1 MIGGSGTKAPN
12 CGCTSQVSR
21 ALGNDLRNIATEGSV
36 CIISPSEL
44 ILMMSIFLY
53 SIQVPKNVIILKIVA
68 VIFTTAV
75 KSVLSIFRQLQIP
88 HNFLYKI
95 HKIIPKILFLIC
107 YSIILTYFY
116 MPFTIL
122 ITSYNHPQKTI
133 KTVNPQNKKTHN
145 HFYESTLII
154 LY

>member
-1 MIGGSGTKAPN
+1 MMGGSGTKAPN

-21 ALGNDLRNIATEGSV
+21 ALGNDLRNTATEGSV

-53 SIQVPKNVIILKIVA
+53 SIQVPKNVLILKIVA

-95 HKIIPKILFLIC
+95 QQIASGIQKALYPCGLRRFNIPGTVSCQKRITGPGFGLRQ
-107 YSIILTYFY
+107 SQS
-116 MPFTIL
+116 
-122 ITSYNHPQKTI
+122 TSYCLTAAPGR
-133 KTVNPQNKKTHN
+133 
-145 HFYESTLII
+145 
-154 LY
+154 